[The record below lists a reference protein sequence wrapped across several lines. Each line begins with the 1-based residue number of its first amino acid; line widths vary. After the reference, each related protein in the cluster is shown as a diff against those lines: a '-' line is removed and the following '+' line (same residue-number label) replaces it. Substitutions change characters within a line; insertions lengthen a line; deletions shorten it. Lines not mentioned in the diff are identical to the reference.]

1 MRVRAGRRGV
11 IDPGGIKGAAWA
23 SDGWGMPDT
32 PDQTGADILKRT
44 EARLDTA
51 AGGGLLCRAG
61 RVLDL
66 SGSGMRL
73 CMAWKHAPRVG
84 DVGTYTFGEGAEE
97 VGLMGTVRW
106 VRPAG
111 RMRKRAEVGIEFV
124 GLTPAKRDALRRL
137 AISGDAGPLVDA
149 AKERVKVGFPDL
161 YRMFG
166 VSVYAS
172 QEDLRRSYHALAKEL
187 HPDRSTDPDADSK
200 FAELNKAYS
209 ILRDRD
215 LRARYDE
222 RLAAEQQRA
231 A

>member
-1 MRVRAGRRGV
+1 MIG
-11 IDPGGIKGAAWA
+11 PGGIKGDGGA
-23 SDGWGMPDT
+23 SDGWDMPEQ
-32 PDQTGADILKRT
+32 PDQSGADILKRG
-44 EARLDTA
+44 EARLDTG
-51 AGGGLLCRAG
+51 AGGESLCREG

-73 CMAWKHAPRVG
+73 GMAWKHAPRVG

-124 GLTPAKRDALRRL
+124 GLTPSKRDALRRL
-137 AISGDAGPLVDA
+137 AINGDAGPLVDA

-172 QEDLRRSYHALAKEL
+172 QEDLRRAYHALAKEL

-209 ILRDRD
+209 VLRDRE

>member
-1 MRVRAGRRGV
+1 VKG
-11 IDPGGIKGAAWA
+11 PGGIKGDDGA
-23 SDGWGMPDT
+23 SDGWEMPDT
-32 PDQTGADILKRT
+32 PDQTGADILKRG

-51 AGGGLLCRAG
+51 GGGGGGLSCRAG

-84 DVGTYTFGEGAEE
+84 DVGTYTFGEGADE

-111 RMRKRAEVGIEFV
+111 RLRKRAEVGIEFV

-137 AISGDAGPLVDA
+137 AISGDAGPLADA
-149 AKERVKVGFPDL
+149 ARERVKVGFPDL

-172 QEDLRRSYHALAKEL
+172 QEDLRRAYHALAKEL
-187 HPDRSTDPDADSK
+187 HPDRSTDPEADTK

>member
-1 MRVRAGRRGV
+1 MPRV
-11 IDPGGIKGAAWA
+11 
-23 SDGWGMPDT
+23 
-32 PDQTGADILKRT
+32 
-44 EARLDTA
+44 EARLDTD
-51 AGGGLLCRAG
+51 GLLCREG

-66 SGSGMRL
+66 SGGGMRL
-73 CMAWKHAPRVG
+73 SMAWKEAPRVG
-84 DVGTYTFGEGAEE
+84 DVATYTFGGGEAGNGGAEE

-111 RMRKRAEVGIEFV
+111 RLGRRAEIGIEFV

-137 AISGDAGPLVDA
+137 AVSGDAGPLADA
-149 AKERVKVGFPDL
+149 AKDRVRVGFPDL
-161 YRMFG
+161 YKMFG

-172 QEDLRRSYHALAKEL
+172 DSDLRRAYHALAKEL
-187 HPDRSTDPDADSK
+187 HPDHSTDPDADTK
-200 FAELNKAYS
+200 FAELNKAYAV
-209 ILRDRD
+209 LRDRE

>member
-1 MRVRAGRRGV
+1 MRARALACGV
-11 IDPGGIKGAAWA
+11 NGPRGIKGAVPA
-23 SDGWGMPDT
+23 SDGKAMPEQ
-32 PDQTGADILKRT
+32 PEQSVPEILKRG
-44 EARLDTA
+44 EARLDTGS
-51 AGGGLLCRAG
+51 GGGLLCREG

-66 SGSGMRL
+66 SGGGMRL

-84 DVGTYTFGEGAEE
+84 DVGTYTFGEGAGE
-97 VGLMGTVRW
+97 VALMGTVRW

-124 GLTPAKRDALRRL
+124 GLTPSKRDALRRL

-149 AKERVKVGFPDL
+149 AKEQVKVGFPDL

-172 QEDLRRSYHALAKEL
+172 QEDLRRAYHALAKEL

-209 ILRDRD
+209 ILRDRE

>member
-1 MRVRAGRRGV
+1 MRARAAARGV
-11 IDPGGIKGAAWA
+11 NGPRGIKGAVRA
-23 SDGWGMPDT
+23 SDGLAMPEQ
-32 PDQTGADILKRT
+32 PEQTGSDILKRA
-44 EARLDTA
+44 EARLDT
-51 AGGGLLCRAG
+51 GGSGDLLCREG

-66 SGSGMRL
+66 SGGGMRL

-84 DVGTYTFGEGAEE
+84 DVATYTFGEGAEE

-137 AISGDAGPLVDA
+137 AINGDAGPLVDA

-172 QEDLRRSYHALAKEL
+172 QEDLRRAYHALAKEL
-187 HPDRSTDPDADSK
+187 HPDRSTDPEADSK

-209 ILRDRD
+209 VLRDSE

>member
-1 MRVRAGRRGV
+1 MAGGGAGGTQRG
-11 IDPGGIKGAAWA
+11 
-23 SDGWGMPDT
+23 
-32 PDQTGADILKRT
+32 
-44 EARLDTA
+44 EARLDTD
-51 AGGGLLCRAG
+51 GLLCREG

-66 SGSGMRL
+66 SGGGMRL
-73 CMAWKHAPRVG
+73 SMAWKEAPRVG
-84 DVGTYTFGEGAEE
+84 DVATYTFGEGAEE

-111 RMRKRAEVGIEFV
+111 RLGRRAEIGIEFV

-137 AISGDAGPLVDA
+137 AVNGDAGPLADA
-149 AKERVKVGFPDL
+149 AKDRVRVGFPDL
-161 YRMFG
+161 YKMFG

-172 QEDLRRSYHALAKEL
+172 QEDLRQAYHRLAKEL
-187 HPDRSTDPDADSK
+187 HPDRSPDPDADTK
-200 FAELNKAYS
+200 FAELNKAYA

>member
-1 MRVRAGRRGV
+1 
-11 IDPGGIKGAAWA
+11 
-23 SDGWGMPDT
+23 MPDQ
-32 PDQTGADILKRT
+32 PEQSGADILKRAD
-44 EARLDTA
+44 ARLDTGGV
-51 AGGGLLCRAG
+51 GGGGGWLCREG

-66 SGSGMRL
+66 SGGGMRL

-84 DVGTYTFGEGAEE
+84 DVATYTFGGVTEE

-124 GLTPAKRDALRRL
+124 GLTPSKRDALRRL

-172 QEDLRRSYHALAKEL
+172 QEDLRRAYHALAKEL
-187 HPDRSTDPDADSK
+187 HPDRSADPDADSK

-209 ILRDRD
+209 VLRDRE